1 MRWALSHENLMS
13 SEIFDAVVVG
23 CGPVGGITANYL
35 GLHGLRTLVLERELH
50 EHTQPRAFSCDD
62 ETQRNFQ
69 AAGLVGDLA
78 VALWPC
84 QSMDYIDARKQVLA
98 TAAFKEL
105 DFGHGHPALSYFN
118 QPQLELV
125 LRQGLRR
132 FPHVE
137 LRMGHEVESYTEDEE
152 GLTLQVK
159 DRRTGRTFPVRT
171 RYLLGCDGG
180 HSTVRH
186 LMGVEMEGISYG
198 EPWITLACTTPTSE
212 PDFSYYVCDPERPG
226 FATRCPFNEIRM
238 DFLVREHE
246 RSDVIETKE
255 FVDQLLGRF
264 IDPKQVTVTRAA
276 VFTFHSKVAARWRE
290 GRVFLLG
297 DAAHLMP
304 PFLGQGMCSGI
315 RDAINLTWK
324 LAQVRRGAA
333 GDALLDTYEQERR
346 PHVVNMIKATLMMGR
361 VMLARSKIIS
371 AVRNALMRW
380 SYRHIAGARSFL
392 REFKAKPKML
402 VSQGFISN
410 GRRKDSAAEGTY
422 FPQPRVGVAGGDTL
436 PLDETVGNRFAVLC
450 VADVPEP
457 VRQSAEA
464 LARELGGVLL
474 RVLPADRA
482 SEVGPGSVV
491 DVEGK
496 LTAWFTQYQADTA
509 LLRPDR
515 YVYGA
520 SRGAA
525 LEKLREQ
532 IRPFIHLPK
541 AERAEETPARVSLT
555 SSA

>member
-1 MRWALSHENLMS
+1 MS
-13 SEIFDAVVVG
+13 SEIVDAVVVG
-23 CGPVGGITANYL
+23 CGPVGGITANFL
-35 GLHGLRTLVLERELH
+35 GLYGMKTLVLERELH

-84 QSMDYIDARKQVLA
+84 PSMDYVDSKKQVLG

-105 DFGHGHPALSYFN
+105 NFGNGHPALSFFS
-118 QPQLELV
+118 QPQLESV
-125 LRQGLRR
+125 LRQGLKR

-137 LRMGHEVESYTEDEE
+137 LRMGHEVISYTQDAE

-159 DRRTGRTFPVRT
+159 DRRTARTFSVRT

-180 HSTVRH
+180 HSSVRH

-198 EPWITLACTTPTSE
+198 EPWITLACTTPTPE

-226 FATRCPFNEIRM
+226 FATRCPHNEIRM

-246 RSDVIETKE
+246 RSDIIETKE
-255 FVDQLLGRF
+255 FVDQLLSRF
-264 IDPKQVTVTRAA
+264 VDPKQVTVTRAA
-276 VFTFHSKVAARWRE
+276 VFTFHSKVAARWRD
-290 GRVFLLG
+290 GRVFLIG

-304 PFLGQGMCSGI
+304 PFMGQGLCSGV
-315 RDAINLTWK
+315 RDAANLTWK
-324 LAQVRRGAA
+324 LAQVNRGAA
-333 GDALLDTYEQERR
+333 GEALLDTYENERR

-361 VMLARSKIIS
+361 VFLSRSKFVS
-371 AVRNALMRW
+371 ALRNALMRF
-380 SYRHIAGARSFL
+380 SYRHIAGARSFI
-392 REFKAKPKML
+392 REFKAKPKL
-402 VSQGFISN
+402 LISQGFISN
-410 GRRKDSAAEGTY
+410 GRRKGSAAEGTY
-422 FPQPRVGVAGGDTL
+422 FPQPQVAVADRGPL
-436 PLDETVGNRFAVLC
+436 PLDDVLGNRFVALC
-450 VADVPEP
+450 TADVSEP
-457 VRQSAEA
+457 VRQAAES
-464 LARELGGVLL
+464 LVRELGGVVL
-474 RVLPADRA
+474 RVLPASRA
-482 SEVGPGSVV
+482 SEAGPGSVV

-496 LTAWFTQYQADTA
+496 LGAWFTQYQADTV

-525 LEKLREQ
+525 IERLREQ
-532 IRPFIHLPK
+532 IRPFIHQPK
-541 AERAEETPARVSLT
+541 PEPVEETPARVSLT